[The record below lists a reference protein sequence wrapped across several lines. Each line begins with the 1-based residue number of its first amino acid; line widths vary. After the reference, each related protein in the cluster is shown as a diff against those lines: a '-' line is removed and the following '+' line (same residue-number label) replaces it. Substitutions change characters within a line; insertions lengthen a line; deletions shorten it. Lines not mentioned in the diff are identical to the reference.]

1 VTIKDQIRLAK
12 DADLF
17 LDLAKYKKAIERNEF
32 PIMIPEWKAT
42 VDLLEYEI
50 EQRCL
55 LASAVPRWAPTV
67 LIEAPF

>member
-1 VTIKDQIRLAK
+1 MTLKDQIRLAK

-32 PIMIPEWKAT
+32 PQMLPEWTNT
-42 VDLLEYEI
+42 VNLLEHEI

-55 LASAVPRWAPTV
+55 LASAVPRWVPNL
-67 LIEAPF
+67 LITAPF